1 VTDRA
6 GTDRA
11 GTDRAGTDREILLVL
26 HTGRRTNLDTAA
38 KVAAWFMSAG
48 VRVRVLADEANDLD
62 PSGYDSVVP
71 VGPTAATGTEMV
83 FVLGGDGT
91 LLRAAELAH
100 PAGVPVLGV
109 NLGRVGFLAEADSDA
124 LEETVAHV
132 VAREYQVEERMT
144 VDVTVSR
151 DHEVTASTWA
161 LNEASVE
168 KSTRGGVLDVRIEVD
183 DRPVTAFGC
192 DGVLCATPT
201 GSTAYAFSSGGP
213 ILWPDVRALLV
224 VPSNA
229 HAMFS
234 RALVLAPTS
243 VVTLEVD
250 PDGHPAKL
258 VCDGRRTFD
267 VPPGSRVRVVDGT
280 VPLRLARLHANTF
293 TERLVR
299 KFELPA
305 QGWRNRADRN
315 RTDRNLPPV
324 ADTY

>member
-1 VTDRA
+1 M
-6 GTDRA
+6 
-11 GTDRAGTDREILLVL
+11 TDREVLLVM
-26 HTGRRTNLDTAA
+26 HTGRQSNLEMAA
-38 KVAAWFMSAG
+38 KVASWFAAAG
-48 VRVRVLADEANDLD
+48 LRIRVLAEEARDLA
-62 PSGYDSVVP
+62 PSCYDSVVEF
-71 VGPTAATGTEMV
+71 GPYAAEGTELV

-132 VAREYQVEERMT
+132 VARQYFVEERMT
-144 VDVTVSR
+144 VDVTVT
-151 DHEVTASTWA
+151 HGGAHVASTWA

-168 KSTRGGVLDVRIEVD
+168 KSTRGGVLDVLIGVD
-183 DRPVTAFGC
+183 GRSVTEFGC
-192 DGVLCATPT
+192 DGVLCSTPT

-213 ILWPDVRALLV
+213 IVWPDVRALLV

-234 RALVLAPTS
+234 RPLVLSPTS
-243 VVTLEVD
+243 VVTLEID
-250 PDGHPAKL
+250 PDGHPAVL
-258 VCDGRRTFD
+258 TCDGRRIVD
-267 VPPGSRVRVVDGT
+267 VPAGATVQVVHGA

-299 KFELPA
+299 KFDLPT
-305 QGWRNRADRN
+305 QGWRARR
-315 RTDRNLPPV
+315 DRNLPS
-324 ADTY
+324 AGDSY